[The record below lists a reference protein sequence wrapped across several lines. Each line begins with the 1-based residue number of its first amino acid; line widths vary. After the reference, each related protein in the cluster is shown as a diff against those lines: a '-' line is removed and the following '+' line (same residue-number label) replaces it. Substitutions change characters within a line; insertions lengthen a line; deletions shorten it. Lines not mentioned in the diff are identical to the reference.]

1 MNVETKYDSRL
12 ETEVLTQDIM
22 GMLRMSI
29 PKCISEISLA
39 NL

>member
-1 MNVETKYDSRL
+1 MNDETKYDSRL

-22 GMLRMSI
+22 GMLRMST

>member
-12 ETEVLTQDIM
+12 ETEVLIQDIM
-22 GMLRMSI
+22 GMLRMST
-29 PKCISEISLA
+29 PKCILEISLA

>member
-29 PKCISEISLA
+29 PKFISEISLA